1 MEEHR
6 VEFVEIKKVYAS
18 VTVDASSR
26 KEAITKVRQ
35 NLELYAFEVHE
46 SSSQTE
52 WAVAEDKPSIFAWFT
67 SLWK

>member
-18 VTVDASSR
+18 VVVDAGSR
-26 KEAITKVRQ
+26 KEAITKVRE

-52 WAVAEDKPSIFAWFT
+52 WTVAEDKSNIFVWLT
-67 SLWK
+67 SLWR